1 MKMLMSLLSLTLFT
15 FFVFSCNSSDASLSV
30 PEPEIT
36 GVVTDY
42 DGKLVSEKP
51 VTIVGR
57 NFGMNPSDVKLLCG
71 VGLAAVSVKADQ
83 CTETRLVFTAPKYE
97 TGHKLVVRVS
107 VKGVESNSLTLEYDN
122 TLSGDPIPTPEIDEI
137 MKNATITTIREGVE
151 WISFHGKWEGETRSI
166 NIVKTKL
173 NEHNKL
179 GIYYEYKS
187 EPDGYNVDDKC
198 EYLDALVGTNGPM
211 ACCHFVRVDGEVK
224 RVAND
229 QDPWITNC
237 ALTIDNNVPDIVK
250 VKTNY
255 ESAAL
260 PNQNVGTGGPLL
272 VYEGEIQ
279 KYPKWAS
286 EAFLKTTHP
295 RTAFGISKDRKTVFH
310 VAVDG
315 RWTSSDIS
323 KRAIGMPTD
332 LLAKLMLGLGC
343 YKAMNFD
350 GGGGTAMWIYEHGIV
365 NHPCDSP
372 MNWDNPTLRP
382 SGNTIYIKS
391 DLK

>member
-1 MKMLMSLLSLTLFT
+1 MKKLISLVCLTLFAL
-15 FFVFSCNSSDASLSV
+15 VALSCNSSGDPSSM
-30 PEPEIT
+30 PKPEIT
-36 GVVTDY
+36 GAVTDY

-57 NFGMNPSDVKLLCG
+57 NFGTKLSDVKLLNG
-71 VGLAAVSVKADQ
+71 VGLAAVSMKIDQ
-83 CTETRLVFTAPKYE
+83 LTETSLTFTAPQYA
-97 TGHKLVVRVS
+97 TGHQLIVRVT
-107 VKGVESNSLTLEYDN
+107 VKGVESNSIQLEYDN
-122 TLSGDPIPTPEIDEI
+122 TLSGEPMPGPEIDEI
-137 MKNATITTIREGVE
+137 MKDATITTIREGVE
-151 WISFHGKWEGETRSI
+151 WISFHGKWEGEVRCI

-179 GIYYEYKS
+179 GIFYEYKN
-187 EPDGYNVDDKC
+187 EPKNVDAKC

-224 RVAND
+224 RAAND

-255 ESAAL
+255 ESAKL

-272 VYEGEIQ
+272 VYEGKIQ
-279 KYPKWAS
+279 QYPQWAS

-295 RTAFGISKDRKTVFH
+295 RTAFGISKDQKTVFH

-315 RWTSSDIS
+315 RWTSSDVS
-323 KRAIGMPTD
+323 QRAIGMPTD

-350 GGGGTAMWIYEHGIV
+350 GGGGTAMYIYEHGIV

-372 MNWDNPTLRP
+372 MNWDNPTLRA